1 MLKGHSCKF
10 QTWWK
15 VFSENNC
22 KNKFLPTEIYKLAKD
37 LSKNNAEIF
46 RFHNSRRYD
55 LRYQNTFEIPFRNSL
70 YNGTES
76 ISYLG
81 PKMWELVLHN
91 LNHFSSFGNFKE
103 QLTNGT
109 QRIAHIEMQN
119 LHLICCFH
127 KLPSRQLLAQS

>member
-1 MLKGHSCKF
+1 MLKGHSCKL

-15 VFSENNC
+15 VFPENNC
-22 KNKFLPTEIYKLAKD
+22 ENKFLPTEIYKLAKD
-37 LSKNNAEIF
+37 LSKNHAEIF

-55 LRYQNTFEIPFRNSL
+55 IRHQNTFEIPFRNSL

-91 LNHFSSFGNFKE
+91 LDHFSSFGNFKE

-109 QRIAHIEMQN
+109 QRIAHIEHAESTFDM
-119 LHLICCFH
+119 LFL
-127 KLPSRQLLAQS
+127 